1 MLFIISISS
10 FLNIKLSKSNIY
22 SIESNIN
29 SISIAIVMNN
39 KLFNKINNK
48 IIKLNRILDIYL
60 DIFHIFV
67 YLYIKF

>member
-29 SISIAIVMNN
+29 SISIAIVINN

-60 DIFHIFV
+60 DIFHISV